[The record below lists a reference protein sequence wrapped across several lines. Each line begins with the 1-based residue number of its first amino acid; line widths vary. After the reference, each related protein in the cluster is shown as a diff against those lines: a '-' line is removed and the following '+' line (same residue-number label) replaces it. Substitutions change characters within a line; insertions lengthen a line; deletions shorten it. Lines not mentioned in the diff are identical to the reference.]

1 MTLNEIVRK
10 AFFLG
15 VRREQLSANPDAICS
30 KEWDD
35 LHDQLDQLD
44 ELLEMV
50 KSYEID

>member
-15 VRREQLSANPDAICS
+15 VRREQWSANPDAICS

-35 LHDQLDQLD
+35 LHDQLD

>member
-1 MTLNEIVRK
+1 MKQFVK
-10 AFFLG
+10 PSFWV

-35 LHDQLDQLD
+35 LHDQLD

>member
-35 LHDQLDQLD
+35 LHDQLD

-50 KSYEID
+50 KSYEFD